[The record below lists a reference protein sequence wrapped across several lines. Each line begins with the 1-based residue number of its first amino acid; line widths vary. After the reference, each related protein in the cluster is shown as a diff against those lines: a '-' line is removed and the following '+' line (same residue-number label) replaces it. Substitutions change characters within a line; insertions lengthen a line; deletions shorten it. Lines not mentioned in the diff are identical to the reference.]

1 MRSAM
6 TWALVLAC
14 AVAAVV
20 VCAGLLAYSVGVGVV
35 DAAKRVRSYFG

>member
-1 MRSAM
+1 M

-20 VCAGLLAYSVGVGVV
+20 VCAGLLTYSLGVGVV
-35 DAAKRVRSYFG
+35 DAARRVRSYFERN